1 MVKFGGIGTTPTG
14 GPSLRGRARRI
25 RNTDFADLEAAL
37 ENQSLSE
44 TERRLLEGRERRAR
58 VQGRTNARRREKLRP
73 KKTLQAI
80 DIVMLLML
88 GVALAALIGLAL
100 IVLFS

>member
-1 MVKFGGIGTTPTG
+1 MVKFGGIGSTRTG
-14 GPSLRGRARRI
+14 GPSLRGRARRV

-37 ENQSLSE
+37 KDQSLSE
-44 TERRLLEGRERRAR
+44 TERRLLAGRERRAQ

-80 DIVMLLML
+80 DIVMLLTL
-88 GVALAALIGLAL
+88 GVALTALIGLSL